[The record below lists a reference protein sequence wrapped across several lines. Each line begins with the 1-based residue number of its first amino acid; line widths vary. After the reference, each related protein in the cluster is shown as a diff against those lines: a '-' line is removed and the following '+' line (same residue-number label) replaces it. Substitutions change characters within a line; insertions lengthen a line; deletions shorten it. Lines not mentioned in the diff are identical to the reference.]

1 MTRFAYDDQIAAI
14 PHAVGEA
21 LAREVPAL
29 DPERPILFSGIGT
42 SLHAAR
48 VAATWIARLS
58 AGQVRPHAVD
68 AHDLGTGAVPI
79 APGDQVVV
87 ISHRGTKLFPNAAL
101 ARAREAGA
109 APTIAIVGQSAPE
122 QAAHHTIRTCPNE
135 TAGTFSVSYLASLA
149 ALARLAAPFEAAGDA
164 FARALPELPEA
175 LERTLA
181 MPMPEALVGALA
193 KAHPVLV
200 VGFGDDLV
208 TAQEAA
214 LKLKE
219 GAWIWTEAMS
229 PEFALHGTPAAFHP
243 EMGAVILEPDM
254 DDRGRSA
261 LLREVLTRLGL
272 RPVLTCGSARDGL
285 EAPTLPFAPAP
296 HPLLRPMLAI
306 LPFHR
311 LTAELARLRGTDPD
325 TLHGHREPW
334 KTIMT
339 GVRL

>member
-14 PHAVGEA
+14 PHAVSES

-29 DPERPILFSGIGT
+29 DPGRPILFSGIGT

-48 VAATWIARLS
+48 VAATWIIRLS
-58 AGQVRPHAVD
+58 AGRVRPHAVD

-109 APTIAIVGQSAPE
+109 ATIAIVGQSAPE
-122 QAAHHTIRTCPNE
+122 QVADHTIRTCRNE
-135 TAGTFSVSYLASLA
+135 SAGTFSVSYLASLA
-149 ALARLAAPFEAAGDA
+149 ALARLAAPFETSGDS
-164 FARALPELPEA
+164 FARALPALPEA

-181 MPMPEALVGALA
+181 MEVPEDAVQALA
-193 KAHPVLV
+193 EAHPVLV
-200 VGFGDDLV
+200 VGFGDDFV

-243 EMGAVILEPDM
+243 EMGAVIIEPDM

-261 LLREVLTRLGL
+261 LLRAVLGRLGL
-272 RPVLTCGSARDGL
+272 RPVLTCGSARDGA

-306 LPFHR
+306 LPIHR